1 MEAIIS
7 KMVRDF
13 ERGRLTR
20 RELVKSLALAAAFLP
35 ASRTAGAGGVAEG
48 GFKAL
53 SLDHISYQ
61 VADYRKTRDFYADL
75 MGMKVQADNGTNQAE
90 MEFGESLLIAR
101 NHREREGDP
110 PLAARKARVDHI
122 AYKIDRWDTDAV
134 KAELE
139 RRGLTPRLDK
149 GGDTP
154 NYVSFHVDD
163 PDGFDLQISGIAMP
177 GDSEYERPA
186 E

>member
-7 KMVRDF
+7 RMVRDF
-13 ERGRLTR
+13 EDGRLTR
-20 RELVKSLALAAAFLP
+20 RELVKSLALAAFFLP
-35 ASRTAGAGGVAEG
+35 ASATARAGTVAEG
-48 GFKAL
+48 GFKTL

-75 MGMKVQADNGTNQAE
+75 MGMKVQVDNGTSQAVL
-90 MEFGESLLIAR
+90 EFGESLLIAR
-101 NHREREGDP
+101 NHREREGEP
-110 PLAARKARVDHI
+110 PPREREAKIDHI
-122 AYKIDRWDTDAV
+122 AYKIDQWDTDTV

-163 PDGFDLQISGIAMP
+163 PDGFDLQISGIARP
-177 GDSEYERPA
+177 GDSEYEKPGP
-186 E
+186 

>member
-7 KMVRDF
+7 RMVKDF
-13 ERGRLTR
+13 EDGRLSR
-20 RELVKSLALAAAFLP
+20 RDLVKSLALAAVFVP
-35 ASRTAGAGGVAEG
+35 ASAVRAGAGAGAGAAEG
-48 GFKAL
+48 GFETV

-75 MGMKVQADNGTNQAE
+75 MGMKVQADNGTSQAVL
-90 MEFGESLLIAR
+90 EFGESLLIAR
-101 NHREREGDP
+101 TPREGRGDG
-110 PLAARKARVDHI
+110 KVDHI
-122 AYKIDRWDTDAV
+122 SYKIADWDTDTV

-154 NYVSFHVDD
+154 NYVSFHVAD
-163 PDGFDLQISGIAMP
+163 PDGFDLQLSGIAGP
-177 GDSEYERPA
+177 GDSEYEKPA

>member
-7 KMVRDF
+7 RMVKDF
-13 ERGRLTR
+13 EDGRLSR
-20 RELVKSLALAAAFLP
+20 RDLVKSLALAALFLP
-35 ASRTAGAGGVAEG
+35 GSSTETEAEEG
-48 GFKAL
+48 GFKTL

-75 MGMKVQADNGTNQAE
+75 MGMKVQADNGTSQAVL
-90 MEFGESLLIAR
+90 EFGESLLIAR
-101 NHREREGDP
+101 TPRQGPGEGE
-110 PLAARKARVDHI
+110 VDHI
-122 AYKIDRWDTDAV
+122 AYKIADWDTDTV

-154 NYVSFHVDD
+154 NYVSFHVPD
-163 PDGFDLQISGIAMP
+163 PDGFDLQISGIAKP
-177 GDSEYERPA
+177 GDSEYENPA